1 MKHKVKNG
9 TGKRVKLYHAHFL
22 FQNCNSQLQNLT
34 MNKKKVKYFVGQ
46 HIFLLKLQ
54 IDANETFKSFLQ

>member
-9 TGKRVKLYHAHFL
+9 TGKRVKLYHAQF
-22 FQNCNSQLQNLT
+22 FISKLQQSIAELN
-34 MNKKKVKYFVGQ
+34 NEQKKVKYFVGQ